1 MSYILKDFPIERL
14 NEIALKEANAKKPI
28 YQIHK
33 WWARRLGSVFRMII
47 LATFLPQDISEA
59 ELWRKFYQKTDLGGK
74 IILDPFMGGGT
85 TVVEALKLGC
95 KVIGIDIHPV
105 AWFITKKEV
114 EPLDLEK
121 FKAEFKKLEERVAN
135 RIKKYYK
142 TICPKCGEEADVMY
156 VFWVKK
162 IKCLKCGKE
171 VPLYKS
177 FTIASLSNK
186 LHVVLCPSCNEIIE
200 TEKLKEKI
208 TCPSCEMEFVPS
220 DGYVKGKHYLCPHC
234 GGKDEILKAMQ
245 RGGKV
250 SSTTMYAV
258 EYYCPHCDKRGYKKA
273 DENDYKLFLSAKEE
287 FEKLKDKLLFPRQE
301 IPIGEKTKEL
311 LNHNY
316 NYFYEMFNERQLLC
330 LSLLLEEILKVEDE
344 NVRGFMILT
353 FSDMVNANNMF
364 CKYNQGARKLEPLF
378 GHHAYWPPDMP
389 VENNVWGTKYG
400 RGSFVSYFDKTL
412 RAKRYMLHP
421 YEIMPKNGDSDKVAV
436 GHDLKGYLGEDFDDL
451 LEGKANVILRAQTSE
466 DLSFIPEKSVDAII
480 TDPPYYDNVMYSELA
495 DFFYVWQKLALEDK
509 YECYR
514 GEYSPR
520 SREIIK
526 NPVQNKDDNFFI
538 KGLTNVFKECNRVL
552 KDDGLMVFTFH
563 HERTKAW
570 ASTLKAI
577 LEAHEEGWPRFI
589 ISAIYPVRSEGR
601 TGVHR
606 EGIRYD
612 VIIVCRKSFEEPERI
627 SWEKLK
633 DEIHERAREVLER
646 LWRSGRDLSDEDMFV
661 IAMGKCLEVYSQHY
675 PNVFKGGK
683 RVEVEEA
690 VNGISD
696 IVDSLLKIKESRVLP
711 KEVDELTRLYCEYVA
726 GSKELSYDALHKRL
740 SKGGLEVDELLKERL
755 IRKEGELVK
764 VVEPSERRQ
773 FIEEKIRK
781 GFAIL
786 TIDKVHLLYAIYLE
800 GKPILKYLPNY
811 GGEDVRKVSELLY
824 KKTGD
829 EIYAKIAG
837 VATSS
842 AAKTR
847 NPTLEDYLWGSGRE
861 APQTDGRRV

>member
-47 LATFLPQDISEA
+47 LATFLPQDISED

-95 KVIGIDIHPV
+95 KVIGIDINPV

-121 FKAEFKKLEERVAN
+121 FEAEFKKLEERVAN

-162 IKCLKCGKE
+162 LRCLKCGKD
-171 VPLYKS
+171 VPLYDS
-177 FTIASLSNK
+177 FTIASLNNK
-186 LHVVLCPSCNEIIE
+186 LHLAFCPSCNELIK
-200 TEKLKEKI
+200 TEKLREKV
-208 TCPSCEMEFVPS
+208 TCPNCGTEFVPS
-220 DGYVKGKHYLCPHC
+220 DGYAKRGQYLCPHC
-234 GGKDEILKAMQ
+234 GGKGDILRAVQ
-245 RGGKV
+245 REGKV
-250 SSTTMYAV
+250 PDATMYAI
-258 EYYCPHCDKRGYKKA
+258 EYYCPHCNERGYKRP
-273 DENDYKLFLSAKEE
+273 DEYDYKLFLSAKEE
-287 FEKLKDKLLFPRQE
+287 FERLRDKLLFPRQK
-301 IPIGEKTKEL
+301 IPLGKETKRL
-311 LNHNY
+311 LNYNY
-316 NYFYEMFNERQLLC
+316 KYFYEMFNERQLLS
-330 LSLLLEEILKVEDE
+330 LSILLEEILKIEDE
-344 NVRGFMILT
+344 NVREFMILT
-353 FSDMVNANNMF
+353 FSDAVNANNMF
-364 CKYNQGARKLEPLF
+364 SKYNRRARKLEPLF
-378 GHHAYWPPDMP
+378 GHHTYWIPNIP

-400 RGSFVSYFDKTL
+400 RGTFVSCVDKTL
-412 RAKRYMLHP
+412 HAKKYMLHP
-421 YEIMPKNGDSDKVAV
+421 YETKVKSSKAEKVIV
-436 GHDLKGYLGEDFDDL
+436 GNNVKARLGEDFDDL
-451 LEGKANVILRAQTSE
+451 LNDKADVILKAQTSE
-466 DLSFIPEKSVDAII
+466 DLSFIPDKSVDAVI

-495 DFFYVWQKLALEDK
+495 DFFYIWQKLALEDK
-509 YECYR
+509 YEYFR

-520 SREIIK
+520 SREILR
-526 NPVQNKDDNFFI
+526 NSAQNKGDEFFI

-552 KDDGLMVFTFH
+552 KDDGLLVFTFH
-563 HERTKAW
+563 HEKTEAW
-570 ASTLKAI
+570 ASTLRAI
-577 LEAHEEGWPRFI
+577 LEAHEEGWPRFV
-589 ISAIYPVRSEGR
+589 ISAIYPVRAEGR

-612 VIIVCRKSFEEPERI
+612 VIIVCRKTFEEPERI

-633 DEIHERAREVLER
+633 DEIHEKAREVLER
-646 LWRSGRDLSDEDMFV
+646 LWLSGRDLSDEDMFV
-661 IAMGKCLEVYSQHY
+661 IAMGKCLEIYSKHY
-675 PNVFKGGK
+675 PNVFKDGK

-696 IVDSLLKIKESRVLP
+696 IIDSLLKIKESKVLP
-711 KEVDELTRLYCEYVA
+711 KEVDELTKLYCEYIA
-726 GSKELSYDALHKRL
+726 GSKELSYDDLHKRL
-740 SKGGLEVDELLKERL
+740 SKGGLEIDELLREHL
-755 IRKEGELVK
+755 IHKQGELIK

-773 FIEEKIRK
+773 FIEEKIQK
-781 GFAIL
+781 GFAL
-786 TIDKVHLLYAIYLE
+786 FTIDKVHLLYAIYLE
-800 GKPILKYLPNY
+800 GKPITKYLSNY

-842 AAKTR
+842 VVKPR
-847 NPTLEDYLWGSGRE
+847 NHTLDDY
-861 APQTDGRRV
+861 Q

>member
-1 MSYILKDFPIERL
+1 MSYILKDFPIEKL

-33 WWARRLGSVFRMII
+33 WWARRLGSIFRMII

-121 FKAEFKKLEERVAN
+121 FKAEFKKLEERVAD
-135 RIKKYYK
+135 RIKQYYK

-162 IKCLKCGKE
+162 IKCLKCGRE
-171 VPLYKS
+171 VPLYET

-186 LHVVLCPSCNEIIE
+186 LHVVFCPSCNEIFE
-200 TEKLKEKI
+200 TEKLKEKVA
-208 TCPSCEMEFVPS
+208 CPRCEMEFVPS
-220 DGYVKGKHYLCPHC
+220 DGYVKGKHYLCPRC
-234 GGKDEILKAMQ
+234 GGKDEILRAVQ
-245 RGGKV
+245 REDRIPV
-250 SSTTMYAV
+250 TTMYAI
-258 EYYCPHCDKRGYKKA
+258 EYYCPHCDERGYKRA
-273 DENDYKLFLSAKEE
+273 DEHDHKLFLLAKEE
-287 FEKLKDKLLFPRQE
+287 FERLKDKLLFPRQK
-301 IPIGEKTKEL
+301 IPLGEKTKEPL
-311 LNHNY
+311 NY
-316 NYFYEMFNERQLLC
+316 NYKHFFEMFNERQLLC
-330 LSLLLEEILKVEDE
+330 LSILLEKILKIEDE
-344 NVRGFMILT
+344 NVREFMILT
-353 FSDMVNANNMF
+353 FSDAINANNMF
-364 CKYNQGARKLEPLF
+364 CKYNQRARKLEPLF
-378 GHHAYWPPDMP
+378 GHHAYWPPNMP
-389 VENNVWGTKYG
+389 VENNVWGTRYG
-400 RGSFVSYFDKTL
+400 RGTFVSCVEKII
-412 RAKRYMLHP
+412 RAKKYMLYP
-421 YEIMPKNGDSDKVAV
+421 YESAVRSGKKEKVVV
-436 GHDLKGYLGEDFDDL
+436 GYDVKGRLGEDFNEL
-451 LEGKANVILRAQTSE
+451 LDGKANVILRAQTSE
-466 DLSFIPEKSVDAII
+466 DLLFIPDRSVDAVI
-480 TDPPYYDNVMYSELA
+480 TDPPYYNNVMYSELA
-495 DFFYVWQKLALEDK
+495 DFFYVWQKLALENE
-509 YECYR
+509 YECFR

-526 NPVQNKDDNFFI
+526 NLAQNKDDEFFV

-563 HERTKAW
+563 HEKTKAW
-570 ASTLKAI
+570 ASTLRAI
-577 LEAHEEGWPRFI
+577 LEAREEGWPRFI

-601 TGVHR
+601 TGIHR

-612 VIIVCRKSFEEPERI
+612 VIIVCRKSFEEPERV

-675 PNVFKGGK
+675 PNVFKDGK

-696 IVDSLLKIKESRVLP
+696 IIDSLLKIKESRILSG
-711 KEVDELTRLYCEYVA
+711 EVDKLTRLYCEYVA

-740 SKGGLEVDELLKERL
+740 SKGGLEVNELLKEFL

-773 FIEEKIRK
+773 FVEEKIRR
-781 GFAIL
+781 GSALL
-786 TIDKVHLLYAIYLE
+786 TIDKVHYLYAIYLE
-800 GKPILKYLPNY
+800 GKRIVKYLQNY

-837 VATSS
+837 VATSPI
-842 AAKTR
+842 TR
-847 NPTLEDYLWGSGRE
+847 TKNPTLEDYLWRGGRE
-861 APQTDGRRV
+861 AS